1 MENRTTRKIDI
12 DTTSVLSFTQKP
24 SIKSCKQKEN
34 WRWGNNKH
42 QWNSLIDGV
51 FIYMTAQNVNIQSSR
66 SHIRRR
72 HAYTILGNK
81 SHQLQLWW
89 CICCYYCC
97 SDSLHEIVCVLT
109 KFIREMVNTE
119 RYDNVVFPFG
129 NRLVHW
135 RKIAL
140 WLRWDEERNEFWIGH
155 FCRPNEELINRCLGT
170 IRAPRERA
178 HI

>member
-97 SDSLHEIVCVLT
+97 SDSLHEIVCAHQ
-109 KFIREMVNTE
+109 IYSWNGQHR
-119 RYDNVVFPFG
+119 
-129 NRLVHW
+129 
-135 RKIAL
+135 
-140 WLRWDEERNEFWIGH
+140 
-155 FCRPNEELINRCLGT
+155 T
-170 IRAPRERA
+170 IRQCCVSFRKSARA
-178 HI
+178 LTEDCTLITMGRGTKWVLDWPLLPP